1 VTAIAS
7 NGVLTI
13 SGVPTEYG
21 TFTFTVTTLGGEGT
35 AAVKTGTLT
44 ISNIVTQLDASVP
57 TSGDGVT
64 ESTNSGYKVG
74 SGYYNFTNALGS
86 SALWTIYSTSARTVT
101 LFLHYSN
108 GTAVSADRAVALIV
122 NGSTVDTVSFAGTAD
137 WTTWDLV
144 SVTITLVA
152 GVNTIS
158 LTSLTANGG
167 ANIDYLGFDV
177 DGITLGA
184 EPPTIILQENLNLH
198 AYWASANVF
207 VAPSTGILT
216 LRIFDIRGNC
226 IVQEKMNVHAGNN
239 QVFMHKPGAG
249 LGVYW
254 VKSEWNGIS
263 AGTFKM
269 MVTE

>member
-1 VTAIAS
+1 LDYLFDIRPHGDALFTLFER
-7 NGVLTI
+7 NGSLRR
-13 SGVPTEYG
+13 SR
-21 TFTFTVTTLGGEGT
+21 GGFDCEWF
-35 AAVKTGTLT
+35 
-44 ISNIVTQLDASVP
+44 D
-57 TSGDGVT
+57 
-64 ESTNSGYKVG
+64 SGYGELCGYRGLDYMG
-74 SGYYNFTNALGS
+74 SGIGDHHFGCRSQYDFS
-86 SALWTIYSTSARTVT
+86 HFSHRE
-101 LFLHYSN
+101 
-108 GTAVSADRAVALIV
+108 R
-122 NGSTVDTVSFAGTAD
+122 
-137 WTTWDLV
+137 
-144 SVTITLVA
+144 
-152 GVNTIS
+152 
-158 LTSLTANGG
+158 G